1 MGLKL
6 ALIMLIV
13 MGVMGSGFYWYYQD
27 SQAKMAILHEN
38 NAKLETAIVSQ
49 KAAIEQLEHDVE
61 LAASIAK
68 ETSKSLEAARKQVAT
83 IERKFNKTSKLLG
96 ERSIGKLALAKP
108 RPVRKIINRGSND
121 VFRCFEIISG
131 AKLTEKELNAEKKSQ
146 TNTSCPGIANPKYII
161 PD

>member
-13 MGVMGSGFYWYYQD
+13 TGVMGSGFYWYYQD
-27 SQAKMAILHEN
+27 SQAKLAILHEN
-38 NAKLETAIVSQ
+38 NAKLETAVVSQ
-49 KAAIEQLEHDVE
+49 KEAIQQLEDDVE
-61 LAASIAK
+61 FAASIAK
-68 ETSKSLEAARKQVAT
+68 TTSVSLEAARKQVSV

-108 RPVRKIINRGSND
+108 RPVRKIINKGTND

-131 AKLTEKELNAEKKSQ
+131 SILTEKELNAEKKSQ
-146 TNTSCPGIANPKYII
+146 TNTNCPGIANPKYII

>member
-83 IERKFNKTSKLLG
+83 IERKFNKTS
-96 ERSIGKLALAKP
+96 
-108 RPVRKIINRGSND
+108 
-121 VFRCFEIISG
+121 
-131 AKLTEKELNAEKKSQ
+131 
-146 TNTSCPGIANPKYII
+146 
-161 PD
+161 

>member
-1 MGLKL
+1 
-6 ALIMLIV
+6 
-13 MGVMGSGFYWYYQD
+13 
-27 SQAKMAILHEN
+27 MAILHEN
-38 NAKLETAIVSQ
+38 NAKLETAVVSQ
-49 KAAIEQLEHDVE
+49 KAAIKQLEDDVE

-68 ETSKSLEAARKQVAT
+68 ETSQSLEAARKQVET

-146 TNTSCPGIANPKYII
+146 YK
-161 PD
+161 